1 MDIEQAIDIIYT
13 GLVSEKSVLVRL
25 ASFRILDIGML
36 DHVREAL
43 DFATKYY
50 KGKPFVPKKI
60 AMAMVDIEG
69 AFIFNSGFD
78 EEMLGKIKDIGT
90 ELQEKA
96 MELFSE

>member
-13 GLVSEKSVLVRL
+13 GLVSEKSVPVRL

-50 KGKPFVPKKI
+50 KGKPFVPEKLQWQWLILKEQLYLTAVLMKKC
-60 AMAMVDIEG
+60 
-69 AFIFNSGFD
+69 S
-78 EEMLGKIKDIGT
+78 
-90 ELQEKA
+90 EK
-96 MELFSE
+96 

>member
-13 GLVSEKSVLVRL
+13 GLVSEKSVPVRL

-50 KGKPFVPKKI
+50 KGKPFVKK
-60 AMAMVDIEG
+60 
-69 AFIFNSGFD
+69 
-78 EEMLGKIKDIGT
+78 K
-90 ELQEKA
+90 LQWQWLILKEHLYLTAVLMKKCSEK
-96 MELFSE
+96 

>member
-13 GLVSEKSVLVRL
+13 GLVSEKSVPVRL

-50 KGKPFVPKKI
+50 KGKPFVPKK
-60 AMAMVDIEG
+60 
-69 AFIFNSGFD
+69 
-78 EEMLGKIKDIGT
+78 
-90 ELQEKA
+90 LQWQWLILKEHLYLTAVLMKKCSEK
-96 MELFSE
+96 

>member
-13 GLVSEKSVLVRL
+13 GLVSEKSVPVRL
-25 ASFRILDIGML
+25 ASFRILDFGML
-36 DHVREAL
+36 DQVREAL